1 MKNPDLLRAY
11 LAVCWLISKTDGSTQ
26 IFAREE
32 FQRLNRGVGAAK
44 PKVPIA
50 GRLPLSVATKAHD
63 PPKGLIL
70 GRSCSK
76 SDRGELLLWEANVRL
91 ARLTMERLT
100 MFAKSAQ
107 PYPTHCESDW
117 L

>member
-1 MKNPDLLRAY
+1 MNLNQSSKLRQTPNLTTGRIVAEDSAAGLLKNPDLLRAY
-11 LAVCWLISKTDGSTQ
+11 LGVCWRISKTDSSTQ

-50 GRLPLSVATKAHD
+50 GRFPLSAAAKAHD
-63 PPKGLIL
+63 PLKGLIL

-76 SDRGELLLWEANVRL
+76 SDRGELVL
-91 ARLTMERLT
+91 
-100 MFAKSAQ
+100 
-107 PYPTHCESDW
+107 
-117 L
+117 

>member
-1 MKNPDLLRAY
+1 LTTGRIVAEDSAAGLVKNPDLLRAY

-50 GRLPLSVATKAHD
+50 GQVAAFCGH
-63 PPKGLIL
+63 
-70 GRSCSK
+70 
-76 SDRGELLLWEANVRL
+76 
-91 ARLTMERLT
+91 
-100 MFAKSAQ
+100 
-107 PYPTHCESDW
+107 
-117 L
+117 